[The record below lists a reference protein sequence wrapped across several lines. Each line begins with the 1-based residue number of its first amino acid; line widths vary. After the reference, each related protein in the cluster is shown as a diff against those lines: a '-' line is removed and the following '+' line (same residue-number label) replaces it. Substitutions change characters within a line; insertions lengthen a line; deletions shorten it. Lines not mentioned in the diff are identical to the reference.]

1 MSNKSVSQSVL
12 EECPTRVC
20 YRSVLQERPKKVSY
34 KDVSHYMSLLVE
46 SVAHEW
52 HDCSQQHAVQ
62 ICKCDGCVSNICSQ
76 LLICIRVRE
85 LYQFFSCSLFIVNI
99 ERAWKC
105 MKVPNAQDRLR
116 ISGRAHPSYVRV
128 NHCVSSLSKCAP
140 MSAETVAKDR
150 FGKLFRCKSNWPTV
164 HQIWSRIE
172 LWSERLRQWKEDVVC
187 AWRCVTWWPLQVQ
200 LMVPSQA
207 DGCVG
212 MLLVSN
218 HYIVFCS

>member
-1 MSNKSVSQSVL
+1 MQ
-12 EECPTRVC
+12 
-20 YRSVLQERPKKVSY
+20 
-34 KDVSHYMSLLVE
+34 
-46 SVAHEW
+46 SVAHER

-62 ICKCDGCVSNICSQ
+62 ICKCKQHLFPAPD
-76 LLICIRVRE
+76 L
-85 LYQFFSCSLFIVNI
+85 FSCSWTLSVFFMSILHWSSLNI
-99 ERAWKC
+99 EHAWKC

-128 NHCVSSLSKCAP
+128 NHCVSSLSKFAP
-140 MSAETVAKDR
+140 MSAQTVAKDH
-150 FGKLFRCKSNWPTV
+150 FGNLFRCKSNWPTV

-172 LWSERLRQWKEDVVC
+172 LWSERLRQWKEDVVG

-212 MLLVSN
+212 MLLVSS
-218 HYIVFCS
+218 HCIVFCS